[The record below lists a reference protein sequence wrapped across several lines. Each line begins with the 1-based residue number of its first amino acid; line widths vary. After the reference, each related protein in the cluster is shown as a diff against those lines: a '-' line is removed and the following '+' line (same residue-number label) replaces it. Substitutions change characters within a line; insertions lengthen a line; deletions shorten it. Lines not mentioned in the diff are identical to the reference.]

1 MNKAQ
6 TALAS
11 ARILLDAG
19 DTDGATNRAYYAMFD
34 AAIAALSWAGVVGEQ
49 SPPKTHGG
57 LIASFGQNLVRTDK
71 LPSEFGRA
79 LNRVQEL
86 RLTADYLA
94 EPVPLDKAKSAIE
107 EVDRSSLL
115 YPRCCF
121 NRNRRPP
128 ERCTKEKRCR

>member
-1 MNKAQ
+1 MTQRVMDKAQ
-6 TALAS
+6 KALAS
-11 ARILLDAG
+11 ARILLEAG

-34 AAIAALSWAGVVGEQ
+34 AAIAALSWAGADDRQ

-57 LIASFGQNLVRTDK
+57 LIASFGNHLVRTDK

-94 EPVPLDKAKSAIE
+94 EPVPLDKAKWAIGE
-107 EVDRSSLL
+107 ADRFVAAVAGLLLLPKPPSS
-115 YPRCCF
+115 
-121 NRNRRPP
+121 
-128 ERCTKEKRCR
+128 

>member
-1 MNKAQ
+1 MTKVMDKARK
-6 TALAS
+6 ALAS

-34 AAIAALSWAGVVGEQ
+34 PAIAALVWAGTDVGQ

-57 LIASFGQNLVRTDK
+57 LIAIFGQKLVTTGK
-71 LPSEFGRA
+71 VPTEFGRA

-94 EPVPLDKAKSAIE
+94 GPVSPANARWAIE
-107 EVDRSSLL
+107 EADRFVVAVSGLLLQPKPPSS
-115 YPRCCF
+115 
-121 NRNRRPP
+121 
-128 ERCTKEKRCR
+128 